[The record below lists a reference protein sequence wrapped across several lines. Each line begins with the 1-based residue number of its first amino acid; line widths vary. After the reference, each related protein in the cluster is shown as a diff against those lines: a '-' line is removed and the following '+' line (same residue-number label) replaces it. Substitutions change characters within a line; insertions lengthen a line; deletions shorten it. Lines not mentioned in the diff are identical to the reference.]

1 MTYEQD
7 NTRWPTTDL
16 DPVRRLHAL
25 AAGVRGA
32 QVSERLIEAPFDQ
45 VWPILADLEGE
56 LGRVLP
62 DMRGVRITHRN
73 GEQVTAVAHS
83 KYGFRARLAG
93 VQRPGWCWLQSRFLL
108 VGVAAVA
115 EGPDT
120 RVALTGGVR
129 VPGRAA
135 LVPVGVGLS
144 GRRSLDRLG
153 SLFSPPSAL

>member
-7 NTRWPTTDL
+7 GTPWPTTDL

-32 QVSERLIEAPFDQ
+32 QVSERLIEAPFEQ
-45 VWPILADLEGE
+45 VWPLLADLEGE
-56 LGRVLP
+56 LGRILP
-62 DMRGVRITHRN
+62 DMRGVRLVQRD
-73 GEQVTAVAHS
+73 GDQVVAVAHS
-83 KYGFRARLAG
+83 KYGFRARLVG
-93 VQRPGWCWLQSRFLL
+93 TQRPGWCWLQSRFLL

-115 EGPDT
+115 EGPGT

-135 LVPVGVGLS
+135 LVPVGVGRS
-144 GRRSLDRLG
+144 GRRSLERLG
-153 SLFSPPSAL
+153 ALISPSGV